1 MVHREAAWQDHQPTA
16 GRAQS
21 RPDGGLTAE
30 GRAVLR
36 YHPPRRASVPR
47 RPIAAITRTAVAG
60 GELAGLALAAALASA
75 PAQGIWYVAG
85 GLVLLLIAGGTRF
98 RLTLRALDEAPRV
111 FTLLGLP
118 ALGILATAAVSAV
131 PAWLLWQAALS
142 PFAVVTGRA
151 CSYLG
156 LRLAR
161 RTGRLLEPVVIAGS
175 GAVATTLIA
184 KLQGNPEL
192 GLRPVGYVD
201 HAPTDL
207 AIPWLG
213 TVEVLGDLADSAV
226 HHLIVAFSSAREH
239 TLVTTLRKAID
250 NGFEVL
256 VVPRFFDLGLRSTEG
271 GADDV
276 QGLTLYWVR
285 PAARRRRGWR
295 TKRTL
300 DVVTSALLLLL
311 SAPLLG
317 VVALLVRLSS
327 EGPVLFRQERIGQA
341 GRPFELLKFRTM
353 RVTTDSDTRWS
364 DADDP
369 YQTTLGK
376 FLRRTAIDE
385 LPQLWNVL
393 RGDMSLIGPRPERPF
408 FVERFTGEIPDYPDR
423 HRVPVGIT
431 GWAQVHGLRGDTPID
446 DRVRLDNQYI
456 EQWSIWRDLVIA
468 ARTAGAF
475 VQRTIDALFGLVR
488 GR

>member
-1 MVHREAAWQDHQPTA
+1 MVHREAAWQDRPAA

-21 RPDGGLTAE
+21 RPDSGLTAE

-36 YHPPRRASVPR
+36 YHPRRRASVPR
-47 RPIAAITRTAVAG
+47 RPIAAITRTVVAA
-60 GELAGLALAAALASA
+60 GELAGLALAAVLAAA
-75 PAQGIWYVAG
+75 PADGTWYVAG
-85 GLVLLLIAGGTRF
+85 GFLLLLVAGGNRV

-118 ALGILATAAVSAV
+118 ALGILAAAAVSVV

-142 PFAVVTGRA
+142 PFGVVAGRS

-161 RTGRLLEPVVIAGS
+161 RAGRLLEPVVIAGS
-175 GAVATTLIA
+175 GAVATTLVS
-184 KLQGNPEL
+184 KLRAHPEL

-207 AIPWLG
+207 EIPWLG
-213 TVEVLGDLADSAV
+213 TVEVLVDLAGSAV

-239 TLVTTLRKAID
+239 TLVTTLRQAVD
-250 NGFEVL
+250 NGFDIL

-271 GADDV
+271 AVDDV
-276 QGLTLYWVR
+276 QGLTLYGVQ
-285 PAARRRRGWR
+285 PAARHRRGWR
-295 TKRTL
+295 TKRAL
-300 DVVTSALLLLL
+300 DVVMSAILLLL

-327 EGPVLFRQERIGQA
+327 EGPVLFRQVRIGQD

-353 RVTTDSDTRWS
+353 RVNTDSDTRWS
-364 DADDP
+364 DAEDP

-393 RGDMSLIGPRPERPF
+393 RGDMSVIGPRPERPF
-408 FVERFTGEIPDYPDR
+408 FVEQFTGEIPGYPDR

-456 EQWSIWRDLVIA
+456 EHWSIWRDLVIA
-468 ARTAGAF
+468 VRTAGAF
-475 VQRTIDALFGLVR
+475 VHRTVDAILGLVR